1 MNRRDGP
8 GFVRAIERF
17 NDTLNM
23 IRSETMIEHLQS
35 KVNPDSPADL
45 ALSRSEWEG
54 LVAVVGEQVYQR
66 VVGPNTNGLKD
77 YVPFSDNVYGEL
89 LPK

>member
-1 MNRRDGP
+1 
-8 GFVRAIERF
+8 
-17 NDTLNM
+17 
-23 IRSETMIEHLQS
+23 
-35 KVNPDSPADL
+35 
-45 ALSRSEWEG
+45 